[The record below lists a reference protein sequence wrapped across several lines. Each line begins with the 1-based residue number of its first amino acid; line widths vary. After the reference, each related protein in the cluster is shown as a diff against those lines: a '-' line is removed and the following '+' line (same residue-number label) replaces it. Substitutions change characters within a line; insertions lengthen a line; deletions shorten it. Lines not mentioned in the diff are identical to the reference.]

1 VAAGVSFFTNA
12 PKIKELRLT
21 FSIWSLSGVMCD
33 MGDCAIRQHL
43 HSSRRP
49 VCWDVFPVVRRCNF
63 LSG

>member
-1 VAAGVSFFTNA
+1 VAAGVSFFINA
-12 PKIKELRLT
+12 PKTKELRLT

-49 VCWDVFPVVRRCNF
+49 VCWLFSVVRRCDF